1 MRAEMT
7 LADMEKNAG
16 EIKKLVGVLETAST
30 VCHDLNQPLMA
41 VSAYS
46 EVISMQLPGD
56 DPLQE
61 TMGKMTEQV
70 EKMGMITRKL
80 MRTLLQE
87 PDDDLAS

>member
-1 MRAEMT
+1 MT

-16 EIKKLVGVLETAST
+16 KIEKLLGVLEKAST

-46 EVISMQLPGD
+46 EVISMQLPKD
-56 DPLQE
+56 DPVRE
-61 TMGKMTEQV
+61 TMGKMTGQV

-87 PDDDLAS
+87 PDDDLTS